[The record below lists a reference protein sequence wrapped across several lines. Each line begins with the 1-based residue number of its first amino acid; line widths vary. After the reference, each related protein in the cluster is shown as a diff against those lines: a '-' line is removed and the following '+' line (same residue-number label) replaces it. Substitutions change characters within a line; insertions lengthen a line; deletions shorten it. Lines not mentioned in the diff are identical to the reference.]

1 MSFHTGRAFCF
12 PALLSVPLLL
22 TGGKKGTMSE
32 TDTNDQA
39 GAYFDPLLAP
49 IRSNLNPLRQLTM
62 PRATSLLEMSLR
74 GYYADITWLYAHVE
88 RREHVMASLFE
99 RRQSTLGQC
108 IWSIDLTEHAA
119 KEESIQD
126 AAKQQQ
132 EVLQEAFAQIDNLK
146 EAWKWLGVA
155 KFRGFAHLEK
165 HYDAKGQVK
174 HLEPVPQWFWCRN
187 WPNMRWQFNAS
198 ALNSNIGEQIESEH
212 FVIREVPACL
222 GELAVYDYIRK
233 SLCIRD
239 WGTFAS
245 TFGIPNIF
253 LECTDPSKYPNDA
266 EKTAWLNQLRNY
278 VANGRGVLPAG
289 MKANMLSGG
298 SSDGTPF
305 PKLVEYIDSMLVLAG
320 TGGKL
325 TMLSDSTGIGQ
336 GATPAH
342 ERVWEEIAAEEGA
355 EIAEILHR
363 SIAEPILRE
372 QFPGE
377 PIHVRFTIRRR
388 DQVDQ
393 QAGAD
398 LLGKLKQAGWRVNEE
413 EAERITGMNLEQVE
427 EATGDTTEVVQQDEA
442 KASNRITRNEQDET
456 TEASAD
462 ILKGIEPIMNRLAR
476 ILAIEDE
483 QERNKELEKF
493 NESLPDELS
502 RVNAQSGGT
511 ETVEKMLVESVVSGL
526 TVEKGT

>member
-1 MSFHTGRAFCF
+1 MT
-12 PALLSVPLLL
+12 
-22 TGGKKGTMSE
+22 E
-32 TDTNDQA
+32 TDINDQA

-119 KEESIQD
+119 KDESVQD
-126 AAKQQQ
+126 EAKKQQ

-165 HYDAKGQVK
+165 HYNEKGQVK

-187 WPNMRWQFNAS
+187 WPNLRWQFNAS
-198 ALNSNIGEQIESEH
+198 ALNSNLGEQIEPEH
-212 FVIREVPACL
+212 FVIRELPACL

-253 LECTDPSKYPNDA
+253 LECTDPSKYPTDA
-266 EKTAWLNQLRNY
+266 EAAAWLAKLKNY
-278 VANGRGVLPAG
+278 VSNGRGVLPPG
-289 MKANMLSGG
+289 MKANMLGGG
-298 SSDGTPF
+298 SSKDTPF
-305 PKLVEYIDSMLVLAG
+305 PDLVEYIDSMLVLAG

-325 TMLSDSTGIGQ
+325 TMLADSTGIGQ

-363 SIAEPILRE
+363 SIAEPRLQE
-372 QFPGE
+372 AFPGE
-377 PIHVRFTIRRR
+377 AIHVRFVIRRR

-393 QAGAD
+393 LAGAD

-413 EAERITGMNLEQVE
+413 EAERITGLNLEHVE
-427 EATGDTTEVVQQDEA
+427 EQSNEATLDETEEPAEPDEGA
-442 KASNRITRNEQDET
+442 ASNRITRKEQDET
-456 TEASAD
+456 HEATVE
-462 ILKGIEPIMNRLAR
+462 IIKGLAPVINRLAQ
-476 ILAIEDE
+476 ILEIEDE
-483 QERNKELEKF
+483 AKRNAELERF
-493 NESLPDELS
+493 NESLPEELA
-502 RVNAQSGGT
+502 RVNAQSVGT
-511 ETVEKMLVESVVSGL
+511 ETIEKLLVESVVSGL

>member
-1 MSFHTGRAFCF
+1 
-12 PALLSVPLLL
+12 
-22 TGGKKGTMSE
+22 MSE
-32 TDTNDQA
+32 TDINDQA
-39 GAYFDPLLAP
+39 GAFFDPLLAP
-49 IRSNLNPLRQLTM
+49 IRSHLNPLRQLTM

-74 GYYADITWLYAHVE
+74 GYYADLTWLYAHVE
-88 RREHVMASLFE
+88 RREHVMSSLFE

-108 IWSIDLTEHAA
+108 IWAVDLTEQAS
-119 KEESIQD
+119 KDESIQD
-126 AAKQQQ
+126 AAKRQQDFIY
-132 EVLQEAFAQIDNLK
+132 ETFAQIDNLK

-155 KFRGFAHLEK
+155 KFRGFSHLEK
-165 HYDAKGQVK
+165 HYGAKGEIK

-187 WPNMRWQFNAS
+187 WPNLRWQFNAS
-198 ALNSNIGEQIESEH
+198 ALQTNLGEQIEPEH

-245 TFGIPNIF
+245 TFGLPNIF
-253 LECTDPSKYPNDA
+253 LESTDATKYPTEA
-266 EKTAWLNQLRNY
+266 EMAAWLTKLKNY
-278 VANGRGVLPAG
+278 VSNGRGVLPAG

-298 SSDGTPF
+298 SSKDTPF
-305 PKLVEYIDSMLVLAG
+305 PDLVEYIDSMLVLAG

-336 GATPAH
+336 GATLAH

-363 SIAEPILRE
+363 SIAEPRLQE
-372 QFPGE
+372 AFPGE
-377 PIHVRFTIRRR
+377 PIHVRFVIRRR

-413 EAERITGMNLEQVE
+413 EAERITGLNLEEVE
-427 EATGDTTEVVQQDEA
+427 SKPTEPSTNDTEQPTEPDDGSASNRVTKQEQDEA
-442 KASNRITRNEQDET
+442 NEA
-456 TEASAD
+456 TEAL
-462 ILKGIEPIMNRLAR
+462 IQGLEPVMNRLAR
-476 ILAIEDE
+476 ILEIEDE
-483 QERNKELEKF
+483 AKRNAELERF
-493 NESLPDELS
+493 NASLPEELA
-502 RVNAQSGGT
+502 RVNGQSVGT
-511 ETVEKMLVESVVSGL
+511 ETIEKLLVESVTSGL
-526 TVEKGT
+526 GVEKGT